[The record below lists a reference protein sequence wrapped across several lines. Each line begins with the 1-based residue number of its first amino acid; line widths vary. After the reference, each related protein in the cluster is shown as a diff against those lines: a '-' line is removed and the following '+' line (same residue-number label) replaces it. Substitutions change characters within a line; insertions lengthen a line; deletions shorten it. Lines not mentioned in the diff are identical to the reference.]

1 MARYGAM
8 RILTIPCP
16 PHRALVCGAAA
27 IALLIT
33 GACTRTQAPAPVIDK
48 SGATFV
54 PTPEPSL
61 VPTLDPSL
69 LVTGAGAWITVGRG
83 ETLYQVARRHR
94 VPLRELI
101 QLNRL
106 TPPYRLAPG
115 LRLKLPPPRIHVV
128 RRGETVYRIARKY
141 SISIAKLVR
150 ANDIQ
155 PPGYRIIP
163 GQRLRLPGAGTD
175 PDPSILRS
183 TARPFARPAAGP
195 VPGRLTLTP
204 PPKSAGEIA
213 KPRRKIAKPRR
224 KAESVWAVER
234 TSRPSTAT
242 SGAMPAPPPRAGSFG
257 WPLRGKVVARFGPTK
272 GGSFNDGINIL
283 APRGARVRAAENGVV
298 AYVGN
303 ELPGY
308 GNLLLIR
315 HRGGWMTA
323 YAHNDTILVRRGQ
336 TVRKG
341 QSIARVGSTG
351 NVHHPQLHF
360 ELRRGL
366 RPVNPRKHLKG
377 RGRS

>member
-8 RILTIPCP
+8 AILTAFGP
-16 PHRALVCGAAA
+16 PHRALICGAAA

-33 GACTRTQAPAPVIDK
+33 GACTRTAPPAPVIDN
-48 SGATFV
+48 SGAFV
-54 PTPEPSL
+54 LTIEPS
-61 VPTLDPSL
+61 T
-69 LVTGAGAWITVGRG
+69 LVTGDGAWITVGRG
-83 ETLYQVARRHR
+83 ETLYQVGRRHR

-101 QLNRL
+101 QVNRL

-115 LRLKLPPPRIHVV
+115 RRLKLPPPRIHVV
-128 RRGETVYRIARKY
+128 QPGETVYRIARKY
-141 SISIAKLVR
+141 SISIARLVR
-150 ANDIQ
+150 ANAIQ
-155 PPGYRIIP
+155 PPGYRITA

-183 TARPFARPAAGP
+183 TARPFARPGANSA
-195 VPGRLTLTP
+195 PGHLTLTP
-204 PPKSAGEIA
+204 PAKPRGGIA
-213 KPRRKIAKPRR
+213 KPRGDI
-224 KAESVWAVER
+224 ESVWSMER
-234 TSRPSTAT
+234 TPRPSAAAP
-242 SGAMPAPPPRAGSFG
+242 GVMPAPPPRAGSFR
-257 WPLRGKVVARFGPTK
+257 WPVRGKVVAGFGPAK
-272 GGSFNDGINIL
+272 DGSFNDGINIL

-315 HRGGWMTA
+315 HRDGWMTA
-323 YAHNDTILVRRGQ
+323 YAHNDTILVKPGQ

-341 QSIARVGSTG
+341 QSVARVGSTG

-360 ELRRGL
+360 ELRRGE

-377 RGRS
+377 SGRS